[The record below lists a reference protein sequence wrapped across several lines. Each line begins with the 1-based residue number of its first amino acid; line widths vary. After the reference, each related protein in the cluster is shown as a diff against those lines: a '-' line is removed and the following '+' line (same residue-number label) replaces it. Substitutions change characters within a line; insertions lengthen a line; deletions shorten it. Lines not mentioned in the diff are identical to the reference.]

1 MAEPAEAAAESSDDE
16 LPPAA
21 QAEIASAVLESLEAH
36 SAATEIVP
44 AAVVAVAPR
53 AAEDVVAAEAE
64 AEAAEGMPHDVLRPL
79 PALAKDRPPGE
90 GVIGIG
96 QATTHRSVCWFC
108 QGKIAAKSLRLEYAL
123 ARPGRIPRW
132 IHVGCVARIPS
143 HAREASSYTLHALL
157 QGRTPS
163 DWHAALQQCIA
174 SLDR

>member
-44 AAVVAVAPR
+44 AAAVAPR

-64 AEAAEGMPHDVLRPL
+64 AEAAEGMPQVLRPL